1 MNVYVLYTDFKF
13 LILLIILVTR
23 KQTLFGYAAY
33 HQSNS
38 DSSKEAL
45 GIHQDCN
52 KNAQVQFLGNFIYS
66 KQYRENLFK
75 KIFLFIK

>member
-1 MNVYVLYTDFKF
+1 MSVYVLYTDCKF
-13 LILLIILVTR
+13 LILLIILVTP

-45 GIHQDCN
+45 NFASKEIHQDCN
-52 KNAQVQFLGNFIYS
+52 KNAQEQFLGNFIYS
-66 KQYRENLFK
+66 V
-75 KIFLFIK
+75 I

>member
-1 MNVYVLYTDFKF
+1 M
-13 LILLIILVTR
+13 LVTR

-45 GIHQDCN
+45 DFASNEIHQDCN

-75 KIFLFIK
+75 KIK

>member
-45 GIHQDCN
+45 EIHQDCN
-52 KNAQVQFLGNFIYS
+52 KNPQVQFLGNFIYS
-66 KQYRENLFK
+66 K
-75 KIFLFIK
+75 